1 MKSILFDL
9 NGIFIKSEPL
19 SVRFERDFGIKKEE
33 FVTTLGQI
41 MEITRLPQAPSVYS
55 LFLPYLEKWG
65 VKKTEE
71 EFLSY
76 WFQAEKID
84 SEMLDIAKELREKG
98 LRLFIISNGFRE
110 RGEYYKKN
118 FSFLGE
124 SLGDIFEKI
133 YFSYNTGYKKP
144 DPKFFELILT
154 ENNLDPKECLYFDD
168 SEKNILSANTLGI
181 NGIVFKD
188 NNSVKEAIK
197 DF

>member
-1 MKSILFDL
+1 MKAILFDL

-19 SVRFERDFGIKKEE
+19 SVRFERDFGVKKEE
-33 FVTTLGQI
+33 FVSVLSSI
-41 MEITRLPQAPSVYS
+41 MEITRLPKAPSVYS
-55 LFLPYLEKWG
+55 LFLPHLDKWG

-84 SEMLDIAKELREKG
+84 MEMLGIAKELREKG
-98 LRLFIISNGFRE
+98 FRLFIISNGFRE

-168 SEKNILSANTLGI
+168 SEKNILSAKTLGI

>member
-1 MKSILFDL
+1 VLL
-9 NGIFIKSEPL
+9 
-19 SVRFERDFGIKKEE
+19 VAVHCYRFYFCQWRIP
-33 FVTTLGQI
+33 T
-41 MEITRLPQAPSVYS
+41 
-55 LFLPYLEKWG
+55 
-65 VKKTEE
+65 
-71 EFLSY
+71 
-76 WFQAEKID
+76 
-84 SEMLDIAKELREKG
+84 EKG
-98 LRLFIISNGFRE
+98 RRLFIISNGFRE

-168 SEKNILSANTLGI
+168 SEKNILSAKTLGI